1 MNNSNFHHRY
11 SRAETRYK
19 YEVLSEEKDSCTKPR
34 VLREPATKDL
44 ADETTLC
51 VSRTGSREQDS
62 WRSLDI
68 SVEAR
73 SML

>member
-1 MNNSNFHHRY
+1 MSVLSTYNFEIKLERTTLNFHHRC

-19 YEVLSEEKDSCTKPR
+19 YEVLSEEKDSCTKPG
-34 VLREPATKDL
+34 VLREPATQDL

-62 WRSLDI
+62 
-68 SVEAR
+68 
-73 SML
+73 